1 MVFNSREY
9 YSWREHASSVHLG
22 HALAMSFKALRN
34 LGKLA
39 AGQQDVEEIW
49 ADRHS
54 VVNSW
59 PLVID
64 LPKLHDLLLRK

>member
-1 MVFNSREY
+1 
-9 YSWREHASSVHLG
+9 
-22 HALAMSFKALRN
+22 MSFKALRKK
-34 LGKLA
+34 GKLA
-39 AGQQDVEEIW
+39 AGQQDVGEIW

-64 LPKLHDLLLRK
+64 LPKLHDLLLRE

>member
-1 MVFNSREY
+1 
-9 YSWREHASSVHLG
+9 
-22 HALAMSFKALRN
+22 MSFKALRN

-59 PLVID
+59 PLVVD
-64 LPKLHDLLLRK
+64 LPKHRDLLLKGVNYKFTYLATHLL

>member
-1 MVFNSREY
+1 
-9 YSWREHASSVHLG
+9 
-22 HALAMSFKALRN
+22 MSFKALRKE
-34 LGKLA
+34 GKLA

-59 PLVID
+59 PLIID
-64 LPKLHDLLLRK
+64 LPKVRDLLLRK